1 MMILTNENSPDRKRY
16 PLLIHIRLIKLIQ
29 HPIQLWH
36 CPILISYNG
45 ELQPRAIRV
54 QRIDIFDPPFVRGH
68 IVGGKT
74 DELDTPRGEIG
85 VRESNG
91 GEFRGAD
98 GSVVVRVGEE
108 DGPRPVE
115 PVVELS
121 PKLVTPRKQ
130 VWRERERDEKTE
142 WGNLNTPWCG
152 RA

>member
-1 MMILTNENSPDRKRY
+1 M
-16 PLLIHIRLIKLIQ
+16 
-29 HPIQLWH
+29 
-36 CPILISYNG
+36 
-45 ELQPRAIRV
+45 
-54 QRIDIFDPPFVRGH
+54 RGH

-130 VWRERERDEKTE
+130 VWKERERRKDGMGQLELTLMRPCVVSASKSGAISPSRRDIFVQEIRDENI
-142 WGNLNTPWCG
+142 GY
-152 RA
+152 RM

>member
-1 MMILTNENSPDRKRY
+1 M
-16 PLLIHIRLIKLIQ
+16 
-29 HPIQLWH
+29 
-36 CPILISYNG
+36 
-45 ELQPRAIRV
+45 
-54 QRIDIFDPPFVRGH
+54 RGH

-91 GEFRGAD
+91 GEFRGTD

-108 DGPRPVE
+108 DGPRAVE

-130 VWRERERDEKTE
+130 VWKERERDEKTE
-142 WGNLNTPWCG
+142 WGNLNSP
-152 RA
+152 